1 MRRLV
6 ASLALA
12 LVLVLVPSI
21 SALAAGHV
29 VSITVTAKLI
39 KIENTMDT
47 WEMGIIEVDD
57 IVYFSATG
65 DADPDYSQIENVGN
79 VPVNIE
85 IQGTDIDGTGDLD
98 WVLASTAD
106 VEQYCLY
113 ANSEATP
120 TVYDVE
126 VASSGYSNLVENLL
140 VDDTYDWSMKF
151 TAPSAFD
158 ALEDGEEKTA
168 SVTLVASEYTPP
180 P

>member
-1 MRRLV
+1 MKRLI
-6 ASLALA
+6 ASLVLALA
-12 LVLVLVPSI
+12 LVLIPAA

-29 VSITVTAKLI
+29 VSITVTAKLVQI
-39 KIENTMDT
+39 ANTEDT
-47 WEMGIIEVDD
+47 WDIGIIEVDD
-57 IVYFSATG
+57 VVYFSATG
-65 DADPDYSQIENVGN
+65 DPDVDYSQVENTGN
-79 VPVNIE
+79 VAVDVE

-98 WVLASTAD
+98 WVLASTAG

-113 ANSEATP
+113 ANSEGTP

-140 VDDTYDWSMKF
+140 VDGTYDWSMKF

-168 SVTLVASEYTPP
+168 TVTLVASEYTAP
-180 P
+180 